1 MAIRK
6 EKRLSPLKDK
16 TSKRKV
22 DDDKPDLS
30 YEGGLDAQKDQL
42 NEVPKNTED
51 WQNVKSKGETKYA
64 QPKKT

>member
-16 TSKRKV
+16 ASKKKE

-30 YEGGLDAQKDQL
+30 YEAGLDPQKNQL
-42 NEVPKNTED
+42 NEVPKNTEE
-51 WQNVKSKGETKYA
+51 WQNLKNKEEAKYSH
-64 QPKKT
+64 PKNS